1 MSRKAAES
9 WWNHSARCA
18 GEPPVIIPPDVAYY
32 KLYPSSFGAPGVKEP
47 VTWNQVMKQRR
58 KRQALYMTGKRH
70 ISCFDKPALLWLFYC
85 EEWFFNGW
93 WLYIKTVKNDYSVNF
108 RNTRA
113 KELEQMCFDIFPLG
127 VIAGLDYDLW
137 CEEFYKKFGVANPKK
152 HKKTAF
158 AKVRVRIEC
167 GSIVKITKY

>member
-9 WWNHSARCA
+9 WWNLSAKLA
-18 GEPPVIIPPDVAYY
+18 GKPPVIIPPDVAYY
-32 KLYPSSFGAPGVKEP
+32 KLYSGVKEP
-47 VTWNQVMKQRR
+47 VTWDQVMKQRR
-58 KRQALYMTGKRH
+58 ERQSLEMTDKRH
-70 ISCFDKPALLWLFYC
+70 IGSFDKPALLWLFYC
-85 EEWFFNGW
+85 EAWFFNGW
-93 WLYIKTVKNDYSVNF
+93 WLYVKTVKDDYSVNF

-113 KELEQMCFDIFPLG
+113 EELKQMCFDIFPLG
-127 VIAGLDYDLW
+127 VSAGFDYDLW

-167 GSIVKITKY
+167 GKIVKITKY